1 MSGRASQIVVV
12 EVRAFLHDQTVFDE
26 EEMVG
31 NCWARFSHGREI
43 RVAQNVQTSFADSA
57 PRNPGTLGPEVSKNT
72 FFVNFEACP
81 DMPVEL

>member
-1 MSGRASQIVVV
+1 MTCNPG
-12 EVRAFLHDQTVFDE
+12 TVLVLLVIGFYN
-26 EEMVG
+26 MHIRRG
-31 NCWARFSHGREI
+31 C

-57 PRNPGTLGPEVSKNT
+57 KRNPGTLGPEVSKNT

>member
-1 MSGRASQIVVV
+1 MG
-12 EVRAFLHDQTVFDE
+12 
-26 EEMVG
+26 
-31 NCWARFSHGREI
+31 

-57 PRNPGTLGPEVSKNT
+57 KRNPGTLGPEVSKNT